1 MSANPSSYVK
11 VQVKI
16 HDSVRE
22 DYRTMSHTS
31 GLPMAILM
39 RHAITSFLDNPHYAL
54 NLTTNLT
61 ASSGATDVPAASD
74 IVADRSGEEVQTD
87 VQMADI
93 SSKSGSNT
101 IEGIVTSTPIDGWS
115 DEDFE

>member
-1 MSANPSSYVK
+1 MSVNPSSYVK
-11 VQVKI
+11 VQVRI

-54 NLTTNLT
+54 TLT
-61 ASSGATDVPAASD
+61 APSGAADVPADSD
-74 IVADRSGEEVQTD
+74 VVVDRSGEEVQTEGQI
-87 VQMADI
+87 VDI
-93 SSKSGSNT
+93 SSKSGTNA
-101 IEGIVTSTPIDGWS
+101 IKGIVTSTPTEGWS

>member
-1 MSANPSSYVK
+1 MSANLSSYVK

-54 NLTTNLT
+54 TLT
-61 ASSGATDVPAASD
+61 APGGATNVLAVSD
-74 IVADRSGEEVQTD
+74 IVVDRSGEEVQTN
-87 VQMADI
+87 VQVADI
-93 SSKSGSNT
+93 SSKSDTNA
-101 IEGIVTSTPIDGWS
+101 IEGIVTSTPTDGWS

>member
-1 MSANPSSYVK
+1 MSANLSSYVK

-54 NLTTNLT
+54 TLT
-61 ASSGATDVPAASD
+61 APGGAADVLAASD
-74 IVADRSGEEVQTD
+74 VVVDRSGEEVQTN
-87 VQMADI
+87 VQVADI
-93 SSKSGSNT
+93 SSKSDTNA
-101 IEGIVTSTPIDGWS
+101 IEGIVTSTPTEGWS

>member
-1 MSANPSSYVK
+1 MSANLSSYVK

-54 NLTTNLT
+54 TLT
-61 ASSGATDVPAASD
+61 APGGATDVLATSD
-74 IVADRSGEEVQTD
+74 IVVDRSGEG
-87 VQMADI
+87 VQMVNDGVQVADI
-93 SSKSGSNT
+93 SSKSDTNA
-101 IEGIVTSTPIDGWS
+101 IEGIVTSTPTDGWS

>member
-31 GLPMAILM
+31 DLPMAILM
-39 RHAITSFLDNPHYAL
+39 RHAITSFLDN
-54 NLTTNLT
+54 
-61 ASSGATDVPAASD
+61 ASD
-74 IVADRSGEEVQTD
+74 
-87 VQMADI
+87 
-93 SSKSGSNT
+93 SK
-101 IEGIVTSTPIDGWS
+101 GIVSIKACAPL
-115 DEDFE
+115 